1 MLKMVVLH
9 SEDSSREAM
18 ERHIGMYVFK
28 SSHYPGVTGAFEEW
42 LQAKRP
48 SEKAA
53 VCSLCY

>member
-28 SSHYPGVTGAFEEW
+28 SSHYPGVTGAFEE
-42 LQAKRP
+42 
-48 SEKAA
+48 
-53 VCSLCY
+53 